1 MREFISGKSI
11 IFYIFPSF
19 CEQLF
24 FYSESPRRSL
34 QFDCMIFMIS
44 RSIATSSVSCEA
56 GNKNNFPFWI
66 LICLFSRFSGTPVLY
81 LTLLFSVKCLSSI

>member
-1 MREFISGKSI
+1 MLISGKSI
-11 IFYIFPSF
+11 NFIFSSF
-19 CEQLF
+19 LEQLF
-24 FYSESPRRSL
+24 FYGRIPSAISP

-66 LICLFSRFSGTPVLY
+66 LICLFSRFSVTPFIY
-81 LTLLFSVKCLSSI
+81 LTLLFSVIHPSSI